1 LRREIE
7 GQGDSLLDVG
17 CGFNSPVRCLTR
29 RPQRIVG
36 VEGHLPALE
45 QSRAAGIHDEYLC
58 AGVLELDRHFAARS
72 FDFVLASDL
81 IEHLTE
87 ADGLKLISQMENIA
101 RKKVLI
107 YTPNGF
113 LPQGEEFDNP
123 LQRHI
128 SGWRAE
134 QMQALGYRVIGIEG
148 LKGLRGEM
156 AKIRRRP
163 RRFWLMVSLL
173 SQLFTASR
181 PRWAFRIL
189 CIKDLEKGRTHR
201 LQP

>member
-1 LRREIE
+1 MQREIE
-7 GQGDSLLDVG
+7 GQCDSLLDVG

-36 VEGHLPALE
+36 VDGHLPALE
-45 QSRAAGIHDEYLC
+45 QSRAAGIHDEYLLT
-58 AGVLELDRHFAARS
+58 GVLELDRHFAPQS
-72 FDFVLASDL
+72 FDCVLASDL

-87 ADGLKLISQMENIA
+87 ADGLKLISQMETIA

-113 LPQGEEFDNP
+113 LPQGEEFGNP

-134 QMQALGYRVIGIEG
+134 KMQALGYRVIGIEG

-156 AKIRRRP
+156 ARICWRP

-173 SQLFTASR
+173 SQLFTDSR

-189 CIKDLEKGRTHR
+189 CVKDLEKG
-201 LQP
+201 QS